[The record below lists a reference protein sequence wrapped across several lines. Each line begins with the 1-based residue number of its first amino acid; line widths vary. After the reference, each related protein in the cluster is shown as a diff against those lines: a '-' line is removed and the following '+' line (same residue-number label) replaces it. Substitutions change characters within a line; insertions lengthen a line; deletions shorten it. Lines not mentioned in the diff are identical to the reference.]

1 MDEEK
6 VDEMPLV
13 SEMYNDLKQANKF
26 KEKVIISLLLVI
38 CLLIIALAGT
48 NVYLVYKWGEF
59 NTDIVD
65 HLQNDAAEYS
75 QPEDTAAPAATPAP
89 QPTGAGTG
97 TGTSQGSSSG
107 TGTSQ
112 GSSSGTH

>member
-6 VDEMPLV
+6 VDEMPLA

-65 HLQNDAAEYS
+65 HLQSDSAVYS
-75 QPEDTAAPAATPAP
+75 QPEDTAAPSAAPAP

-97 TGTSQGSSSG
+97 TSQGSSSG
-107 TGTSQ
+107 TN
-112 GSSSGTH
+112 

>member
-6 VDEMPLV
+6 VDEMPLA

-65 HLQNDAAEYS
+65 HLQEDPAAYS
-75 QPEDTAAPAATPAP
+75 QQEDTPSPTVTPAP
-89 QPTGAGTG
+89 QTTDAGTG
-97 TGTSQGSSSG
+97 TTQRSTSG
-107 TGTSQ
+107 TN
-112 GSSSGTH
+112 